1 MFQNSAHE
9 VLKIMKS
16 FANEN
21 ESIKASDIAFLLFLS
36 LLNVINFIDRQL
48 LVSFAN
54 WIKPELNLSNFEF
67 GLLAGLV
74 FILFYAVMGLFMGAI
89 ADRVNRTRL
98 IAFGLGL
105 WSILT
110 VFSGAAKGFLTLA
123 LPRMFI
129 GVGESTLTPA
139 ALSILGDRFPAR
151 WQGLVVSFYGMG
163 VSIGLGL
170 SLFIVAYLEPIFGW
184 RGCFYLLGSIGVV
197 MAIGMLFIKET
208 PRKHPINNEKSILH
222 DLSATKVCKDLKIL
236 LASSPSLAATLLG
249 TIIFT
254 LALGAGTFEQLWFVE
269 ERGFNRNEIAQKMA
283 GIAIS
288 AGIIGNLLGGYGGDL
303 FLRWSGIGRP
313 YFLALVMLL
322 LAPFTITYRFIDPS
336 SVFFWI
342 GVFATYFQIGCLYG
356 PAFGTIQ
363 DLVPSHKRGIVVGFT
378 VLLIQIFGAALGA
391 SSAGYMI
398 DVFIS
403 YEVSEPYSLT
413 LVTYTVIS
421 LLSIPVFIF
430 AGKKFDNDKNRLA
443 DI

>member
-1 MFQNSAHE
+1 
-9 VLKIMKS
+9 
-16 FANEN
+16 
-21 ESIKASDIAFLLFLS
+21 
-36 LLNVINFIDRQL
+36 
-48 LVSFAN
+48 
-54 WIKPELNLSNFEF
+54 
-67 GLLAGLV
+67 
-74 FILFYAVMGLFMGAI
+74 
-89 ADRVNRTRL
+89 
-98 IAFGLGL
+98 
-105 WSILT
+105 
-110 VFSGAAKGFLTLA
+110 
-123 LPRMFI
+123 
-129 GVGESTLTPA
+129 
-139 ALSILGDRFPAR
+139 
-151 WQGLVVSFYGMG
+151 
-163 VSIGLGL
+163 
-170 SLFIVAYLEPIFGW
+170 
-184 RGCFYLLGSIGVV
+184 
-197 MAIGMLFIKET
+197 
-208 PRKHPINNEKSILH
+208 
-222 DLSATKVCKDLKIL
+222 
-236 LASSPSLAATLLG
+236 
-249 TIIFT
+249 
-254 LALGAGTFEQLWFVE
+254 
-269 ERGFNRNEIAQKMA
+269 MA

-336 SVFFWI
+336 SIFFWI

>member
-1 MFQNSAHE
+1 MFQILAFK
-9 VLKIMKS
+9 VLNIMKPLV
-16 FANEN
+16 N
-21 ESIKASDIAFLLFLS
+21 ESEQIKSSDIAFLLFLS

-110 VFSGAAKGFLTLA
+110 VFSGAAKGFLSLA
-123 LPRMFI
+123 IPRMFI

-139 ALSILGDRFPAR
+139 ALSLLGDRFPAR
-151 WQGLVVSFYGMG
+151 WQGLVVSIYGMG

-208 PRKHPINNEKSILH
+208 PRKHPIKNNNSILH
-222 DLSATKVCKDLKIL
+222 DLSVTKVYRDLKTL
-236 LASSPSLAATLLG
+236 LVSSPSLAATLIG

-313 YFLALVMLL
+313 YFLALVMCI
-322 LAPFTITYRFIDPS
+322 LAPFTITYRLIDPS
-336 SVFFWI
+336 SIFFWI

-363 DLVPSHKRGIVVGFT
+363 DLVPSDKRGIVVGFT

-398 DVFIS
+398 DVFIN
-403 YEVSEPYSLT
+403 YKVSEPYSLT
-413 LVTYTVIS
+413 LVTYTIIS
-421 LLSIPVFIF
+421 LLSIPIFIF
-430 AGKKFDNDKNRLA
+430 AGKKFEKDKNRLSNL
-443 DI
+443 

>member
-1 MFQNSAHE
+1 MKRRKLLQNGTKVSE
-9 VLKIMKS
+9 VGLGCMS
-16 FANEN
+16 FA
-21 ESIKASDIAFLLFLS
+21 
-36 LLNVINFIDRQL
+36 
-48 LVSFAN
+48 
-54 WIKPELNLSNFEF
+54 
-67 GLLAGLV
+67 G
-74 FILFYAVMGLFMGAI
+74 FYGATSE
-89 ADRVNRTRL
+89 AEAHR
-98 IAFGLGL
+98 
-105 WSILT
+105 
-110 VFSGAAKGFLTLA
+110 TLA
-123 LPRMFI
+123 
-129 GVGESTLTPA
+129 A
-139 ALSILGDRFPAR
+139 ALDMGVNFLDTANI
-151 WQGLVVSFYGMG
+151 YGMG

-222 DLSATKVCKDLKIL
+222 DLSATKVYKDLKIL
-236 LASSPSLAATLLG
+236 LASSQSLAATLLG

-336 SVFFWI
+336 SIFFWI

-430 AGKKFDNDKNRLA
+430 AGKKFENDKNRLA